1 MDRSYSSFYAFL
13 LLTVGCFVIISCDKD
28 DSDNAPQSS
37 ITVISP
43 NGGEVLSANTEFFIE
58 WESHNVVGDVRILIS
73 WDGGDNWPAIVDS
86 STLNNGEYTWSPTD
100 TASQCRIRIQS
111 VQDPSIYDD
120 SNADFAIPWMFSLE
134 EASAYA
140 GPLHNTNPDS
150 GHFNYDA
157 YMLREYQIAVN
168 PTINE
173 SGIVYSGTL
182 EDWKTES
189 WSGEGGR
196 ASYLPPPF
204 GWDIN
209 TSDIWQYYDMIGRY
223 YTQFG
228 YGWIDTYSHQGAF
241 TGSEGHIWSI
251 SGDEPYT
258 LWFDGNSPFFYH
270 YRDLI
275 GH

>member
-13 LLTVGCFVIISCDKD
+13 LLTIGCFVIISCDKD
-28 DSDNAPQSS
+28 DSDNAPSS
-37 ITVISP
+37 SVSVISP
-43 NGGEVLSANTEFFIE
+43 NGGEVWSANSEHLIE

-73 WDGGDNWPAIVDS
+73 WDGGDNWPTIVDS
-86 STLNNGEYTWSPTD
+86 STLNNGEYTWSPAD
-100 TASQCRIRIQS
+100 TASHCRIRVQS
-111 VQDPSIYDD
+111 AQDLSIYDD
-120 SNADFAIPWMFSLE
+120 SNADFSIPWMFSLE

-140 GPLHNTNPDS
+140 GPHKNTDPAQGN
-150 GHFNYDA
+150 FNYDA
-157 YMLREYQIAVN
+157 YMLREYQIATN

-173 SGIVYSGTL
+173 SGVPYADDFST
-182 EDWKTES
+182 WKTEP
-189 WSGEGGR
+189 WEGEGGR

-204 GWDIN
+204 GHNIDTTDIR
-209 TSDIWQYYDMIGRY
+209 QYYEMIGTY

-228 YGWIDTYSHQGAF
+228 YGWIDTYDHQGAF
-241 TGSEGHIWSI
+241 NGNEGYIWAI
-251 SGDEPYT
+251 SGDDPNT